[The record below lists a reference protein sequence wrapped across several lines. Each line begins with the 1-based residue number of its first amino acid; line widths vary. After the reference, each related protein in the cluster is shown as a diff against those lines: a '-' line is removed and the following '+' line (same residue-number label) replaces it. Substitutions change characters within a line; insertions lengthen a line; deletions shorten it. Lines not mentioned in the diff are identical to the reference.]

1 MMETAAMTMTA
12 MVAVQGIQNRSK
24 RQAQLLAVW
33 RYLVFCCC

>member
-1 MMETAAMTMTA
+1 MMETAAMTMTV
-12 MVAVQGIQNRSK
+12 VAVQGIQNRSK